1 MEPPPPVATGVYQ
14 VRSHIDLTVEAL
26 LPETAAEKVV
36 TLRNFSTNPAETLFD
51 LAEEMGVPGVQEIRD
66 NLPAIIEDKLEG
78 WINGEINKLEV
89 NGVPVPQ
96 VAGNIAAL
104 AETAL
109 TQVALVSELSIGETT
124 ATHTLKTIDLSP
136 AGLDVQV
143 TIGAA
148 PGDVISAT
156 PSCSST
162 AGALA
167 LGDHTFGLAYGE
179 YMWTAINQAVTTQY
193 GADVRGV
200 IGAAVN
206 CPALAH
212 TIAAKCYWSYCVGH
226 EAQLTAICEAGV
238 DEAVER
244 AHAKFSEMRFD
255 ALHFISGSATLVD
268 ADQDGNIEALSAGMW
283 DAEINAGM
291 GLRHVPATFTAAK

>member
-1 MEPPPPVATGVYQ
+1 MQPPPVATGAYQ
-14 VRSHIDLTVEAL
+14 VRSYIDLTIEAL

-51 LAEEMGVPGVQEIRD
+51 LAEQLGVPAVDEIRAA
-66 NLPAIIEDKLEG
+66 LPSYVEDKLEG
-78 WINGEINKLEV
+78 WINGEINQLTI

-96 VAGNIAAL
+96 VAGSIAAL

-109 TQVALVSELSIGETT
+109 TQFALDSELSVDATT

-136 AGLDVQV
+136 AGINVQV
-143 TIGAA
+143 SIEAA
-148 PGDVISAT
+148 PADIISAT
-156 PSCSST
+156 PSCSSASGT
-162 AGALA
+162 LA
-167 LGDHTFGLAYGE
+167 LGDHSFGLAYGE
-179 YMWTAINQAVTTQY
+179 YIWTAINQAVTAQY
-193 GADVRGV
+193 GSDVHGL
-200 IGAAVN
+200 ISSAVN

-212 TIAAKCYWSYCVGH
+212 TIAQKCYWSVCVGH
-226 EAQLTAICEAGV
+226 EQQLTEICEAGV
-238 DEAVER
+238 NEVVER

-255 ALHFISGSATLVD
+255 AVHFISGSATLVD
-268 ADQDGNIEALSAGMW
+268 ADSDGNVEALSAGAW